1 MSSTQR
7 TATIVGMVTM
17 VAAALALVLVG
28 ILNQAPVFVISGA
41 ALFVAGGTTF
51 AATAARGKTRR

>member
-17 VAAALALVLVG
+17 VAALALVLVG